1 MKCPEIFLTFHFPSL
16 CYAKLIKDLNS
27 LKEVLSFL
35 PWKLFGSSKTVIVFN
50 FKEFEYQKEKV
61 KMSLCCASHIP
72 QRGMISS
79 TTHSDPSDRSQQCG
93 LYPSS
98 FLLCTYQNVQYEYI
112 KMQNKL
118 D

>member
-50 FKEFEYQKEKV
+50 FKEYYKSDKKCFTCSQV
-61 KMSLCCASHIP
+61 
-72 QRGMISS
+72 RGNKK
-79 TTHSDPSDRSQQCG
+79 DER
-93 LYPSS
+93 
-98 FLLCTYQNVQYEYI
+98 NVC
-112 KMQNKL
+112 
-118 D
+118 

>member
-50 FKEFEYQKEKV
+50 FKEYYKSDKKCFTCSQLRGNKKDERKCVLRVGYPKLGNKKFRV
-61 KMSLCCASHIP
+61 SRVSSL
-72 QRGMISS
+72 
-79 TTHSDPSDRSQQCG
+79 
-93 LYPSS
+93 
-98 FLLCTYQNVQYEYI
+98 
-112 KMQNKL
+112 
-118 D
+118 